1 MNIDVGRLYSKVSF
15 KSMNEWIFFKVT
27 FKDDLAG
34 DIHFNLFVNGTRKAP
49 PYTLVVRLQRRA
61 FFCLPVLDAPLI

>member
-1 MNIDVGRLYSKVSF
+1 MNVDVGRLYSKVSF

-34 DIHFNLFVNGTRKAP
+34 AIQFNLFVNSTRKEP
-49 PYTLVVRLQRRA
+49 PFTLVVRHNDA
-61 FFCLPVLDAPLI
+61 HFFLFLFCV